1 MAMADINSFVYDRA
15 IRGAMLDSNTKEVL
29 WTLNQIREP
38 NLSVTTENQ
47 QPVDALDV
55 PIMTIY
61 RAKTLEFSGENA
73 LWDLPLMA
81 AQGGTKVTK
90 ASDAA
95 GTSVVV
101 PIFDEITIGQDGA
114 TATSV
119 TLRHTPYT
127 SDPDGDA
134 LQFVYL
140 LSGDGSIAKKFEVAE
155 EAAAGKFSIAE
166 KALTFNSGD
175 LKVGDKILAIYDY
188 QADGTTEGD
197 AMVMTHDGVTFPTAG
212 TFVLECLVRNPCD
225 KATLYYAY
233 FEMPSAQLSPDFDMT
248 FTADMTH
255 PFTIQAFPDY
265 CDPEKR
271 LLRVIVPELTDAA

>member
-15 IRGAMLDSNTKEVL
+15 IRGAMLDPNTKEVL

-47 QPVDALDV
+47 QPVDAIDV

-81 AQGGTKVTK
+81 AQGGTKIVK
-90 ASDAA
+90 ASDD
-95 GTSVVV
+95 TSVIV

-127 SDPDGDA
+127 SDADGEA
-134 LQFVYL
+134 LQFIYL
-140 LSGDGSIAKKFEVAE
+140 LSGDGSISKKFEVAE
-155 EAAAGKFSIAE
+155 AAAAGKFAISEATV
-166 KALTFNSGD
+166 TFNDGD
-175 LKVGDKILAIYDY
+175 LKTGDKILAIYDY
-188 QADGTTEGD
+188 EADGSTGGD

-212 TFVLECLVRNPCD
+212 IFVLECLVRNPCD

-248 FTADMTH
+248 FAADMTH